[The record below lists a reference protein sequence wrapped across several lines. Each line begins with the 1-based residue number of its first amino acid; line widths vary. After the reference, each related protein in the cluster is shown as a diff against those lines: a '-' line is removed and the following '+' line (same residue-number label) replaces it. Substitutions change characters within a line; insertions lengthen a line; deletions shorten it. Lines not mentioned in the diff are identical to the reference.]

1 MRIALIG
8 YGLGCN
14 SYQLAQATE
23 LGQFCAQQA
32 IELYTGGYQG
42 VFEAAILAN
51 FHLSQ
56 IFLEKDR
63 IEHVESAFQPLVS
76 AVDSTEEKHQKL
88 AEAVDWAFVIGGG
101 PGSAKIVSRIL
112 ALNKPVFVDRNSG
125 GLASELTGNMVF
137 DEFDSLQDVLA
148 KAEQLLP

>member
-51 FHLSQ
+51 LHLSQ
-56 IFLEKDR
+56 VFLEKDR
-63 IEHVESAFQPLVS
+63 IKNVESIFQPLLV
-76 AVDSTEEKHQKL
+76 AVKSTEEKHQKI
-88 AEAVDWAFVIGGG
+88 AETIDWAYVIGGG
-101 PGSAKIVSRIL
+101 PGSAKMVSRIL
-112 ALNKPVFVDRNSG
+112 ALKKPVFVDRNSG
-125 GLASELTGNMVF
+125 GLAAELTGNMVF
-137 DEFDSLQDVLA
+137 DQFDSLQDVLA